1 MAQDLG
7 GIYYEVDLETGNL
20 IASVR
25 KAKGELDSLSKNSD
39 TLNTSLSRLS
49 STIKLVIASSALREM
64 ASMVQKYQEMADR
77 VRMATAST
85 EEFDMVQ
92 KRLLKTANGT
102 FRSLSEAQ
110 ELYIRSA
117 DGLRSMGYSTQQ
129 AIDVQDSMSYA
140 FVKNAASADRASSA
154 INAFT
159 KSINTGKVS
168 ADQWESITSAIPS
181 VIEDIAS
188 ASNKSAADVRAL
200 GAAGKLSAKQLTEG
214 LKQSLDANAESAKGM
229 SNNLTDA
236 SVRIKTAI
244 TAVLVA
250 AENQTGALQSFTNG
264 LISAADAIL
273 SFSDNEDGMKNLVD
287 ATTAAITVFSAVIA
301 SRYVGSLAAATQA
314 KVTHAVATIKQR
326 DEEIRAAQAAIAS
339 AQAEIKNAQATIAS
353 EQAKARQLATQS
365 AINKQYGL
373 AVSYQAEYAAI
384 QQKITAADN
393 AATAAKARLAAATEL
408 ATNLNKSYALSATLA
423 RNALAFIGGPAGAAM
438 LAASA
443 IFYFW
448 QQAKQAKEESINF
461 ADSLDGVIAKMREM
475 NQVQLQGTLADI
487 AKSITAQKEKI
498 DDLNDSVS
506 DAQREYEKY
515 IGLARKF
522 GVEQDQTNGYVQKAN
537 EWFYTLSQRKRDLSD
552 ATDKLNKTQH
562 QQAEIQ
568 EQLNTKAKESDA
580 AFDVLA
586 NNLRTKIPNASEA
599 AIAAMAATMQT
610 LDSLNKKASE
620 SGKAAEPEPS
630 PEAKKLIQNAERR
643 LALSKLEGEARAR
656 LQAQYDAE
664 DVGLAANDP
673 VTKQLQDRYAQT
685 EKNTKAQKEANSE
698 SKKSASSAESVAQ
711 KLKNLRQQ
719 SELAA
724 DSTREL
730 SREQAIQRAKDSL
743 GKSANPG
750 DIKLAEEYARK
761 IWDTANAL
769 KAQAAAEKLIPER
782 QESTRYAQES
792 KDLKT
797 ALDAKKITQDEF
809 NQATERAEQQ
819 HQSNL
824 AKIRSDAVVSPI
836 NDARGSIDPVQ
847 QLANENARKLAL
859 IQQFETEKG
868 AITERG
874 IALMTAANK
883 QYEQDRIAAQW
894 EIWRQQSVGNEAA
907 AAAFDS
913 FAGNA
918 SNALTGIITRSMT
931 AEDALRSIGSNALN
945 SLVNTFVQMGVE
957 WVKSA
962 VMGQAAQTAA
972 IGTVTAVQTAAVAT
986 QTATSTAA
994 AATTAAAWTPAAILS
1009 SVASMGTAAA
1019 IGLGAVAGVVGAN
1032 LLGKRKNGGPVT
1044 AGGMYQ
1050 VGEGGMPEIYQAS
1063 TGKQYMIPGD
1073 NGKVISN
1080 KDMTAGGGGGVVINI
1095 QNYTSS
1101 SVDAQ
1106 ASTDSNGGLTV
1117 DVIVADLNNGGP
1129 ISNAITSN
1137 MNVKRTPR
1145 GQG

>member
-7 GIYYEVDLETGNL
+7 GIYYEVDLETKGL
-20 IASVR
+20 MDSVKR
-25 KAKGELDSLSKNSD
+25 AKGGLDSLGSSTSGLSNGLDKAGRSASSTASSFSGLSRVAASLMAILSVQQVAQYAD
-39 TLNTSLSRLS
+39 AWTTLNNKLSNAIRPNQQLADVTETVFNITQQTRSSLEATATLYSRLE
-49 STIKLVIASSALREM
+49 R
-64 ASMVQKYQEMADR
+64 
-77 VRMATAST
+77 AT
-85 EEFDMVQ
+85 
-92 KRLLKTANGT
+92 
-102 FRSLSEAQ
+102 RS
-110 ELYIRSA
+110 Y
-117 DGLRSMGYSTQQ
+117 G
-129 AIDVQDSMSYA
+129 
-140 FVKNAASADRASSA
+140 
-154 INAFT
+154 
-159 KSINTGKVS
+159 
-168 ADQWESITSAIPS
+168 
-181 VIEDIAS
+181 AS
-188 ASNKSAADVRAL
+188 ASELAKLTTIINQGFIVSGATAQEAKNAVIQLSQGLASGALRGQEFNSVNEQGNRLIVALADSMGVTVGKMRELAAQ
-200 GAAGKLSAKQLTEG
+200 GKLTTDVVVKGLLSQGDAIGKEFANTTTTISQALEVAGNNITKFFGENSTVKSGVATFNSSIVSISENIDVLGVALTG
-214 LKQSLDANAESAKGM
+214 
-229 SNNLTDA
+229 
-236 SVRIKTAI
+236 
-244 TAVLVA
+244 VA
-250 AENQTGALQSFTNG
+250 AIMG
-264 LISAADAIL
+264 
-273 SFSDNEDGMKNLVD
+273 
-287 ATTAAITVFSAVIA
+287 
-301 SRYVGSLAAATQA
+301 SRYVGALTMAAQA
-314 KVTHAVATIKQR
+314 KVSGVTATIRQQKAEY
-326 DEEIRAAQAAIAS
+326 DNAKATIAS
-339 AQAEIKNAQATIAS
+339 AQAEIKNSQAIIAS
-353 EQAKARQLATQS
+353 EQAKARQLATQA

-384 QQKITAADN
+384 QKNIVAADN
-393 AATAAKARLAAATEL
+393 AAAAAKARLAAATQQ
-408 ATNLNKSYALSATLA
+408 ASVANRVYAASATLLKG
-423 RNALAFIGGPAGAAM
+423 ALSFIGGPAGAAM

-599 AIAAMAATMQT
+599 AIAAMAATMQS

-630 PEAKKLIQNAERR
+630 SEAKKLIQNAERR

-698 SKKSASSAESVAQ
+698 SKKSASQADSVNQKLDDLKNKSQLAAESA
-711 KLKNLRQQ
+711 KDLN
-719 SELAA
+719 
-724 DSTREL
+724 
-730 SREQAIQRAKDSL
+730 REQAILNAQLSL
-743 GKSANPG
+743 GKGATEAQKKQAG
-750 DIKLAEEYARK
+750 DYAAE

-782 QESTRYAQES
+782 QESTRYTQET

-847 QLANENARKLAL
+847 QLQNENARKLAL

-883 QYEQDRIAAQW
+883 QYEQERTAAQW
-894 EIWRQQSVGNEAA
+894 EIWRQQSLGNEAA

-918 SNALTGIITRSMT
+918 SNALTGIITGSMS

-962 VMGQAAQTAA
+962 IMGQAAQTAA

-1080 KDMTAGGGGGVVINI
+1080 KDMTAVGGGGVVINI

-1106 ASTDSNGGLTV
+1106 AGTDGNGGLTV